1 MFIEFHLSNFSE
13 IVFASVSLLVIFGHN
28 LWLIGKNENT
38 RIRIEA
44 NTGDHFPESDS
55 AVKPERIAD
64 FRVVLSNGFTPITNY
79 RVEENSLVADVP
91 TENDKSFCVALAL
104 SAHPITLEAQKFAG
118 YIKEENAEEF
128 VKPNFV
134 AEQTT
139 EPQRESYTK
148 FAKVLIESSKP
159 QTDNISSFVAGHR
172 LEIVP
177 QIAPSKTNNNHRIL
191 AVQVLFEGKPIQG
204 LRVSSGCED
213 LNGGEYLSHAL
224 TDENGM
230 ADVVIPES
238 GHWFAR
244 THLIRPHLDKE
255 NFDWESFWASVT
267 FRI

>member
-1 MFIEFHLSNFSE
+1 MFIEIHAANFSE
-13 IVFASVSLLVIFGHN
+13 IIFASVSLLVIFGHN
-28 LWLIGKNENT
+28 LWLVGKNEQT

-55 AVKPERIAD
+55 AVKPERVAD
-64 FRVVLSNGFTPITNY
+64 FRVISSDGFTPITDY

-104 SAHPITLEAQKFAG
+104 HAHPITLEAVKFAG

-128 VKPNFV
+128 VKRNFV
-134 AEQTT
+134 VEDTT

-148 FAKVLIESSKP
+148 FAKVLVASGEER
-159 QTDNISSFVAGHR
+159 TNDISNLIAGHR

-177 QIAPSKTNNNHRIL
+177 QIPASGIGDNRMLP
-191 AVQVLFEGKPIQG
+191 VQVLFEGKPIEG
-204 LRVSSGCED
+204 LRVTSGCEE
-213 LNGGEYLSHAL
+213 LNGGRYLSHAL

-230 ADVVIPES
+230 ANVVVPES

-244 THLIRPHLDKE
+244 THFIRPHLDKE

>member
-1 MFIEFHLSNFSE
+1 MFIEFHLPNLPEF
-13 IVFASVSLLVIFGHN
+13 IFVSVSTLVVFGHN
-28 LWLIGKNENT
+28 LWLVGKNEQT
-38 RIRIEA
+38 RIRVEA

-55 AVKPERIAD
+55 AVKPERVAD
-64 FRVVLSNGFTPITNY
+64 FRVISSNGFAPITNY

-91 TENDKSFCVALAL
+91 TGNDESFCVALAL
-104 SAHPITLEAQKFAG
+104 PAHPITLETKKFAG
-118 YIKEENAEEF
+118 YIAEEKAQEI

-134 AEQTT
+134 AEHTT

-148 FAKVLIESSKP
+148 FAKVMVEAGEVRTNDISDLI
-159 QTDNISSFVAGHR
+159 AGHQ

-177 QIAPSKTNNNHRIL
+177 QIAPSSIGSNRTL
-191 AVQVLFEGKPIQG
+191 PVQILFEGKPISG
-204 LRVSSGCED
+204 LRVSSGCEG
-213 LNGGEYLSHAL
+213 LNGGKYLSHTS

-230 ADVVIPES
+230 ANIEISQS

-244 THLIRPHLDKE
+244 THFIRPHPEKE